1 METILPYHNYIVVT
15 PKGDIEGFQQVEDA
29 NAYILGYFVEKIDD
43 IGNNSDYVYVDN
55 TTEQLENAVNISRE
69 LGVYEGECRIYDLES
84 LIENIRNSGI
94 FDDEK
99 EEIISKLMEEEI
111 GLNIHDYQMDEFL
124 INTKQM
130 DRNF

>member
-29 NAYILGYFVEKIDD
+29 NAYILGYFVEEIDD

-99 EEIISKLMEEEI
+99 EELISKLMEEEI
-111 GLNIHDYQMDEFL
+111 ELNINDYQMDEFL

-130 DRNF
+130 ERNF

>member
-99 EEIISKLMEEEI
+99 EEMISKLMEEEI
-111 GLNIHDYQMDEFL
+111 DLNIHDYQMDAFL

-130 DRNF
+130 ERNF